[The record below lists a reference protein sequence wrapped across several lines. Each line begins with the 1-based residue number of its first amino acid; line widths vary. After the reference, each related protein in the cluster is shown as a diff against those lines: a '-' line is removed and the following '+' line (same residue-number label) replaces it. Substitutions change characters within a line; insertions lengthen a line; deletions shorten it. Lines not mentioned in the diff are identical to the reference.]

1 MCPPVASVPPP
12 LDRPRPLPGFRGYG
26 AAQHP
31 TTGHPVDGSQMLD
44 TRPRRRLRSA
54 ESSRAVHSLELRST
68 HGCGGSWERGGKGMS
83 RLIFGWLTV
92 GIASLPAWLGYALA
106 DAATALHWLFFPGRR
121 HAALANL
128 AVILPRASRRDRAR
142 VARRMMRSHTRL
154 MYEFVRL
161 PHLSREEL
169 LASVEVVGK
178 EHLDRGI
185 ARGRGVILAAT
196 HLGNWELAGVMVAQW
211 GYALHAVAGV
221 QLARWLSGA
230 VRDTK
235 TELSITTI
243 APEDGFRKI
252 MRALE
257 HNDPV
262 ALMVDGNLYAH
273 GHTVEWFGRPPPF
286 PAGQGVLAQ
295 RTGALLISGYCERPS
310 PGRFRIVLEPPLDPA
325 AFAWTAEL
333 HQAVA
338 SIAERHIR
346 EHIDQWC
353 IFRPLWAVPAAQSA
367 EEPAAERAHAG
378 PAAGGR
384 GSP

>member
-1 MCPPVASVPPP
+1 
-12 LDRPRPLPGFRGYG
+12 
-26 AAQHP
+26 
-31 TTGHPVDGSQMLD
+31 
-44 TRPRRRLRSA
+44 
-54 ESSRAVHSLELRST
+54 
-68 HGCGGSWERGGKGMS
+68 MS
-83 RLIFGWLTV
+83 RVVFSGITWLI
-92 GIASLPAWLGYALA
+92 ARLPPWLGYAIA
-106 DAATALHWLFFPGRR
+106 DLATAIHWLAFPGRR

-142 VARRMMRSHTRL
+142 VARRMMRSYNRM
-154 MYEFVRL
+154 MYEFFRL

-169 LASVEVVGK
+169 LSSVEVVGK
-178 EHLDRGI
+178 EHLDNGI

-221 QLARWLSGA
+221 QLSRWLSGA

-273 GHTVEWFGRPPPF
+273 
-286 PAGQGVLAQ
+286 
-295 RTGALLISGYCERPS
+295 
-310 PGRFRIVLEPPLDPA
+310 
-325 AFAWTAEL
+325 
-333 HQAVA
+333 
-338 SIAERHIR
+338 
-346 EHIDQWC
+346 
-353 IFRPLWAVPAAQSA
+353 
-367 EEPAAERAHAG
+367 
-378 PAAGGR
+378 
-384 GSP
+384 